1 MAGFCDTVWN
11 SEMGSGKAEINQKP
25 EERKRQSWKVVK
37 EKKKGK
43 QDGVNSQLLRKIKSL
58 GLFTYETF
66 SLMGL
71 NFHISNT
78 QE

>member
-1 MAGFCDTVWN
+1 MAGFYDTVWN
-11 SEMGSGKAEINQKP
+11 REMGSGKAEINEKP
-25 EERKRQSWKVVK
+25 EKRKRQSRKVVK

-43 QDGVNSQLLRKIKSL
+43 QDGANSQLLRKIKSL
-58 GLFTYETF
+58 GLFTYKTF
-66 SLMGL
+66 SLMWL